1 MKNHFLFGFIIL
13 LCSLVVYA
21 DDSSSISSAT
31 VEQALNT
38 AKLYGLDFTEAEAGM
53 LYPRLENARR
63 NYESLRDVHVPYTVS
78 PVMYFNPQPK
88 GFRIPKRSVDPVW
101 SPVQKDL
108 DVLSNHD
115 FTFYSIGQLSD
126 LLKTRQIT
134 SVELTAFY
142 LERLKKYDPM
152 LHCVV
157 TLTEDLAMQQAKQ
170 ADKEIANGQ
179 YRGPLHGIPYGAKD
193 LLAVKEY
200 PTTWGVSIHQ
210 DRVLDHNATV
220 IEKLKEAG
228 AVLVAKLSLGELAM
242 GDVWFKA
249 KTRNPW
255 NTEQG
260 SSGSSAGSASAVS
273 AGLVPFAIGSE
284 TYGSIVSPCYRCG
297 VTGLRPTFGRV
308 SRAGAMTLSWTMDKI
323 GPICRTVEDCAIVFD
338 AIRGDDAKDRSTV
351 NAPFNYQPKIE
362 LNGLRVGYF
371 KSKMD
376 ANYNNKSHD
385 METIQVVKKMGV
397 EMVPVD
403 EPDLPIRPLILILN
417 AESAAS
423 FDELTRSNLDDQL
436 VQQDPGDWANLFR
449 SARYIPAV
457 EYIQANR
464 IRSMLIE
471 ETHKIMQQVDVI
483 VTPPFQGNN
492 LLITNLTGHPCV
504 VLPNGFDSDGEPT
517 AITFIGQLYDEAR
530 VLAVA
535 KAYQDATTHHLK
547 HPNLEMENE

>member
-1 MKNHFLFGFIIL
+1 MYILRIIYIAL
-13 LCSLVVYA
+13 LCCALVSTAEEV
-21 DDSSSISSAT
+21 INIKSAT
-31 VEQALNT
+31 IEQALQT
-38 AKLYGLDFTEAEAGM
+38 AKLYDLDFTEQEAGM
-53 LYPRLENARR
+53 LYPRLENAHQY
-63 NYESLRDVHVPYTVS
+63 YEEIHSLHTPYHVS
-78 PVMYFNPQPK
+78 PVMYFNPQPIE
-88 GFRIPKRSVDPVW
+88 FRIPKWREEPVW
-101 SPVQKDL
+101 SPVQKQ
-108 DVLSNHD
+108 VLTNKNQD
-115 FTFYSIGQLSD
+115 FTYYSIGQLSH
-126 LLKTRQIT
+126 LIKTQQIT

-142 LERLKKYDPM
+142 LERLKRYDPV

-157 TLTEDLAMQQAKQ
+157 TYTEDLAMRQAKR
-170 ADKEIANGQ
+170 ADREIANGQ
-179 YRGPLHGIPYGAKD
+179 YRGPMHGIPYGAKD
-193 LLAVKEY
+193 LLAVKHY

-210 DRVLDHNATV
+210 NRVLDGNAAV
-220 IEKLKEAG
+220 IQKLEEAG

-242 GDVWFKA
+242 GDVWYKE

-255 NTEQG
+255 NLEQG

-284 TYGSIVSPCYRCG
+284 TYGSIVSPSYRCG

-338 AIRGDDAKDRSTV
+338 AIQGVDAKDRSTID
-351 NAPFNYQPKIE
+351 APFNYKPKIE
-362 LNGLRVGYF
+362 MNGLRVGYF
-371 KSKMD
+371 KTKMD
-376 ANYNNKSHD
+376 ENYNNKTHD
-385 METIQVVKKMGV
+385 VETIKVLENLGVK
-397 EMVPVD
+397 MVPID
-403 EPDLPIRPLILILN
+403 EPSSPIKPLILILN

-436 VQQDPGDWANLFR
+436 VQQDPGDWSNLFR

-471 ETHKIMQQVDVI
+471 EMHEIMKQIDVI
-483 VTPPFQGNN
+483 VTPPFKGNN
-492 LLITNLTGHPCV
+492 LLLTNLTGHPCV

-517 AITFIGQLYDEAR
+517 AITFIGHLYDEAR
-530 VLAVA
+530 LLAVA

-547 HPNLEMENE
+547 HPTLN